1 MTNIL
6 SLSCSFNPLKN
17 ICFFFGRIMSNKIR
31 QLYEFADF
39 RFDAEQ
45 LSLWQNGELVLVP
58 PKALQILKLL
68 VEQQG
73 EIVSREELL
82 EKVWHDT
89 FVEEAN
95 INYTISLLRKA
106 LGNNNFVQT
115 VSKRGYRFVAEVT
128 ITSADSNI
136 SNSQDLII
144 KPFIIAKKTRWI
156 FASILILAV
165 ISLTTYAFWGRNS
178 KNLSST
184 NQPPN
189 SNEAQQAYTRGKM
202 ILEDKDTPKRNE
214 KAIDEFQK
222 AITLDPTF
230 ALGYAGLAEGFAAQG
245 KRLSKQES
253 LEYYAKAKAAAQ
265 KALNLNENSAEA
277 YSVLGWIKFIGDW
290 DWTGA
295 ENDLKRAIQ
304 LKPNDAIAHYRY
316 SQLLTAIGNNA
327 EAIEEIKKASELDP
341 ISEFILTGNFIV
353 LEQSGNFAESTK
365 LAEKYWRENK
375 ENHSALRA
383 YTSALFNQGEYAK
396 VIENGEN
403 VLAKNQKQIP
413 WLSLLATAYH
423 KTVNIE
429 KADEM
434 LNELKMQSQTNTKA
448 LHALATNYAEIGRND
463 EAIIA
468 LQKCL
473 EQREERMIWI
483 KNEPRLANLRN
494 DARFQEILK
503 KMRLN

>member
-1 MTNIL
+1 
-6 SLSCSFNPLKN
+6 
-17 ICFFFGRIMSNKIR
+17 MSNKIK

-45 LSLWQNGELVLVP
+45 LSLWQNGELVSVS

-68 VEQQG
+68 VERQG

-82 EKVWHDT
+82 EKVWHET

-106 LGNNNFVQT
+106 LGDNNFVQT
-115 VSKRGYRFVAEVT
+115 VSKRGYRFVSEVT
-128 ITSADSNI
+128 IISNESNI
-136 SNSQDLII
+136 SEPQEPIV
-144 KPFIIAKKTRWI
+144 KPQFIAGKTRWV
-156 FASILILAV
+156 FAAISILTV

-178 KNLSST
+178 DTSNST

-189 SNEAQQAYTRGKM
+189 SIEAKQAYTRGKM

-230 ALGYAGLAEGFAAQG
+230 APGYAGLAEGFAAQG
-245 KRLSKQES
+245 KRFSNQES

-265 KALNLNENSAEA
+265 KALNLDENSAEA
-277 YSVLGWIKFIGDW
+277 YSILGWIKFIGDW

-304 LKPNDAIAHYRY
+304 IKPNDAISHYRY
-316 SQLLTAIGNNA
+316 SQLLTAIGNHA
-327 EAIEEIKKASELDP
+327 EAVEEIRKASELDP

-353 LEQSGNFAESTK
+353 FEQSGNFPESTK

-375 ENHSALRA
+375 ENHAALRA
-383 YTSALFNQGEYAK
+383 YASSLFNQGEYAK
-396 VIENGEN
+396 VIEIGEN
-403 VLAKNQKQIP
+403 VLAKNQKQTP

-423 KTVNIE
+423 RTGNIE

-434 LNELKMQSQTNTKA
+434 LKELEIQSQTNTKA
-448 LHALATNYAEIGRND
+448 LHAIATNYAELGRSD

-468 LQKCL
+468 LQKCF
-473 EQREERMIWI
+473 EQREERMIWL
-483 KNEPRLANLRN
+483 KSELRFANLRN
-494 DARFQEILK
+494 DSRFQEILQ
-503 KMRLN
+503 KMKFN